1 MSNSLGL
8 VDFAIR
14 LVNSVLNFFN
24 CPTGKGSFLGNSN
37 YRRTVINP
45 AHQNFF
51 WLVKKTLGL
60 VDARFS
66 LPKWQAV
73 KLTFFAP
80 CKQCFWHFLSQ
91 VKRLNTFKELRHS
104 IQTLWKEL
112 ETVPSTL
119 IGKEMA
125 KEDAETTFKLSSQ
138 NMEALTDLNQEV
150 SSWISFLWQWRPSV
164 RTFSNYWIQ
173 LS

>member
-8 VDFAIR
+8 VDLAIR
-14 LVNSVLNFFN
+14 LMNSVLNFFN

-80 CKQCFWHFLSQ
+80 CKQCSMLLTSFIPGEKTKYFQGTKALHPDIVERVRDSAINIDR
-91 VKRLNTFKELRHS
+91 KRN
-104 IQTLWKEL
+104 
-112 ETVPSTL
+112 
-119 IGKEMA
+119 G
-125 KEDAETTFKLSSQ
+125 
-138 NMEALTDLNQEV
+138 
-150 SSWISFLWQWRPSV
+150 
-164 RTFSNYWIQ
+164 
-173 LS
+173 

>member
-8 VDFAIR
+8 VDFGIR

-45 AHQNFF
+45 AHQIFF

-80 CKQCFWHFLSQ
+80 CKQCSMLLTFFIPGEKTKYFQGTKALHPDIVERVRDSAINIDR
-91 VKRLNTFKELRHS
+91 KRN
-104 IQTLWKEL
+104 
-112 ETVPSTL
+112 
-119 IGKEMA
+119 G
-125 KEDAETTFKLSSQ
+125 
-138 NMEALTDLNQEV
+138 
-150 SSWISFLWQWRPSV
+150 
-164 RTFSNYWIQ
+164 
-173 LS
+173 